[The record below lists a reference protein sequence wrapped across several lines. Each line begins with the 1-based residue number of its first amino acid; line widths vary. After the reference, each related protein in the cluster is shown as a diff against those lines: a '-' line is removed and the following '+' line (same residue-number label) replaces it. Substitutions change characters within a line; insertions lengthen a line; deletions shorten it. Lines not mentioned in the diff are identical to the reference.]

1 MNDISPLTDKAKL
14 IEVILFIENGP
25 LTVDRIKELSGVDK
39 EDIPDCL
46 RELKEHYEDRNS
58 GLMLLEEEGLYS
70 FQPVTELWT
79 KGGQKTVPCSTGD
92 LVYSCIFPA
101 DNQVGD

>member
-39 EDIPDCL
+39 
-46 RELKEHYEDRNS
+46 
-58 GLMLLEEEGLYS
+58 
-70 FQPVTELWT
+70 
-79 KGGQKTVPCSTGD
+79 
-92 LVYSCIFPA
+92 
-101 DNQVGD
+101 

>member
-39 EDIPDCL
+39 EDIPACL
-46 RELKEHYEDRNS
+46 TSRSTAR
-58 GLMLLEEEGLYS
+58 
-70 FQPVTELWT
+70 TENHRIYFKSKPT
-79 KGGQKTVPCSTGD
+79 GQWSLPKIS
-92 LVYSCIFPA
+92 L
-101 DNQVGD
+101 